1 MSVNGEGVPR
11 DTAGAAPAGAPVDGT
26 DGPVDL
32 DALLA
37 TARRAAAA
45 GAAVLADAVAGG
57 TDEWRMDATTK
68 SSDSDWVTSYDLA
81 AERAVRAVLSAERPD
96 DVVSGEEFGTSGS
109 DDAAVPTD
117 GSGLRWSVDPLDGTT
132 NFIRGIVYYATSVA
146 VIGAGGRWLAGVV
159 NAPALGVEYSA
170 AAGRGAW
177 RRRLIGDAA
186 QDRPRRLTG
195 PDPERPGRLLAT
207 GFSYNGSSRTRQF
220 NELEGLMSAFA
231 DVRRLGSAAL
241 DLCLVADG
249 TLDAFRESGL
259 HEHDWAAGA
268 LIAQEAG
275 CWVHRSTAS
284 TALADPAGQWREEG
298 ITAATSRHEARRL
311 DLDLDLE

>member
-1 MSVNGEGVPR
+1 MSVSGSPDREL
-11 DTAGAAPAGAPVDGT
+11 
-26 DGPVDL
+26 VDL

-45 GAAVLADAVAGG
+45 GAAVLAGAGSAD
-57 TDEWRMDATTK
+57 TDERRMDATTK

-81 AERAVRAVLSAERPD
+81 AKRAVRSVLAAERPD
-96 DVVSGEEFGTSGS
+96 DAVSGEELGTSES
-109 DDAAVPTD
+109 D
-117 GSGLRWSVDPLDGTT
+117 GSGSGGTGLRWSVDPLDGTT
-132 NFIRGIVYYATSVA
+132 NFIRGIVYWATSVA
-146 VIGAGGRWLAGVV
+146 VIGADGQWLAGVV
-159 NAPALGVEYSA
+159 TAPALGVEYWA

-177 RRRLIGDAA
+177 RRQLTGDADA
-186 QDRPRRLTG
+186 PRRLSG

-207 GFSYNGSSRTRQF
+207 GFSYDGTSRARQF

-275 CWVHRSTAS
+275 CWVHRPTAS
-284 TALADPAGQWREEG
+284 TALADPDDQWREEG
-298 ITAATSRHEARRL
+298 ITAATSRHEAQRL
-311 DLDLDLE
+311 DLDLA

>member
-1 MSVNGEGVPR
+1 M
-11 DTAGAAPAGAPVDGT
+11 AVDRSP
-26 DGPVDL
+26 DRESVDL
-32 DALLA
+32 DELLA

-45 GAAVLADAVAGG
+45 GAAVLAGR
-57 TDEWRMDATTK
+57 DERRMEATTK
-68 SSDSDWVTSYDLA
+68 SSDSDWVTSFDLA
-81 AERAVRAVLSAERPD
+81 AERAVRAVLTDERPD
-96 DVVSGEEFGTSGS
+96 DVVSGEELGTSGS
-109 DDAAVPTD
+109 DAGASPASTT
-117 GSGLRWSVDPLDGTT
+117 GLRWSVDPLDGTT

-146 VIGAGGRWLAGVV
+146 VVAADGRWLAGVV
-159 NAPALGVEYSA
+159 HAPALGVEYWA
-170 AAGRGAW
+170 TAGRGAW
-177 RRRLIGDAA
+177 RRQLTDDAERGRPARLG
-186 QDRPRRLTG
+186 G

-207 GFSYNGSSRTRQF
+207 GFSYNGTSRTRQF

-275 CWVHRSTAS
+275 CWVHRPTAS
-284 TALADPAGQWREEG
+284 TAQADPDDQWREEG
-298 ITAATSRHEARRL
+298 ITAATSRHEAQRL
-311 DLDLDLE
+311 DLDLS